1 MLIVCWRRE
10 ENVSDFRGNHRVKT
24 RIEYARRGPGA
35 KIELAQQASQ
45 SSRRH
50 FAATLAFAVVAVSML
65 GCSAGSKPSTAR
77 ASTQMTV
84 PVAVATAERRDVPVY
99 LKGLGSVT
107 ASNTVSVKSRV
118 DGQLTQV
125 NFKEG
130 QHVNKGDLLA
140 VIDPRPFQVAL
151 EQAQAN
157 LFRDQAQLK
166 DARLNYER
174 FKNLFEDSGG
184 ISKQQVDTQ
193 RASADQLEGAV
204 RADQAQIDSAKLN
217 LVYSHITAPIS
228 GRIGLRLVDVGNMV
242 HAADTN
248 PLLVITQLQPIAVL
262 FTLPEDTLLT
272 VSQHMHKGTLP
283 VEAYSRDD
291 QTLLATGKLLTI
303 DNQIDQSTGTGRLKA
318 MFDNPDDALWPNQFV
333 NVRLLLETHKGS
345 ITIPSVAVQTGPQG
359 SYVFTVKPD
368 KTVAVNPV
376 TVSFTQN
383 NVASIA
389 SGVAAG
395 DVVVIDGQD
404 KLQTGSKVDP
414 HSSSGG
420 QNRNAQSPAS
430 QAQPEA
436 SSTTGAP

>member
-1 MLIVCWRRE
+1 MNDTLCSQTNSCGRHPGRGLHCGQARPVASRNAIGVGLFLVTAVC
-10 ENVSDFRGNHRVKT
+10 
-24 RIEYARRGPGA
+24 
-35 KIELAQQASQ
+35 
-45 SSRRH
+45 
-50 FAATLAFAVVAVSML
+50 L
-65 GCSAGSKPSTAR
+65 GCTSSKPNTAR
-77 ASTQMTV
+77 ASTQTMV
-84 PVAVATAERRDVPVY
+84 PVGVATAERRDVPVY

-118 DGQLTQV
+118 DGQLAQV

-130 QHVNKGDLLA
+130 QHVNQGDLLA

-151 EQAQAN
+151 DQAQAN

-174 FKNLFEDSGG
+174 FKSLLDESGAM
-184 ISKQQVDTQ
+184 SQQQVDTQ
-193 RASADQLEGAV
+193 KAAADQLEGAV
-204 RADQAQIDSAKLN
+204 RADQAAIDNAKLN
-217 LVYSHITAPIS
+217 LLYSHITSPIS
-228 GRIGLRLVDVGNMV
+228 GRVGLRLVDAGNMV

-248 PLLVITQLQPIAVL
+248 PLLVITQLQPIAVV
-262 FTLPEDTLLT
+262 FTLPEDSLLT
-272 VSQHMHKGTLP
+272 VSQHMHQSTLP

-291 QTLLATGKLLTI
+291 LTKLATGKLLTI

-345 ITIPSVAVQTGPQG
+345 TVIPSVAVQTGPQG

-368 KTVAVNPV
+368 KTVAVSPV

-389 SGVAAG
+389 NGVAPG
-395 DVVVIDGQD
+395 DVVVVDGQD
-404 KLQTGSKVDP
+404 KLQAGIKVDP
-414 HSSSGG
+414 HATGG
-420 QNRNAQSPAS
+420 GPNQKARSPAG
-430 QAQPEA
+430 QPA
-436 SSTTGAP
+436 

>member
-1 MLIVCWRRE
+1 
-10 ENVSDFRGNHRVKT
+10 
-24 RIEYARRGPGA
+24 
-35 KIELAQQASQ
+35 
-45 SSRRH
+45 
-50 FAATLAFAVVAVSML
+50 ML
-65 GCSAGSKPSTAR
+65 GCSAGSKPNTAR
-77 ASTQMTV
+77 ASTQMAV

-118 DGQLTQV
+118 DGQLAQV

-140 VIDPRPFQVAL
+140 VIDPRPYQVAL
-151 EQAQAN
+151 DQAQAN

-174 FKNLFEDSGG
+174 FKSLLDESGAM
-184 ISKQQVDTQ
+184 SRQQVDTQ
-193 RASADQLEGAV
+193 RAAAEQLEGAV
-204 RADQAQIDSAKLN
+204 RADQAQIDNAKLN
-217 LVYSHITAPIS
+217 LLYSHITAPIG

-242 HAADTN
+242 HASDTN

-262 FTLPEDTLLT
+262 FTLPEDSLLS
-272 VSQHMHKGTLP
+272 VSQHMHQGTLP

-291 QTLLATGKLLTI
+291 QTRLATGKLLTI
-303 DNQIDQSTGTGRLKA
+303 DNQIDQTTGTGRLKA

-345 ITIPSVAVQTGPQG
+345 ITIPSVAVQNGPDG

-389 SGVAAG
+389 NGVAPG
-395 DVVVIDGQD
+395 DVVVVDGQD
-404 KLQTGSKVDP
+404 KLQAGTKVDP
-414 HSSSGG
+414 HTGG
-420 QNRNAQSPAS
+420 GGKNRNAQSPAS
-430 QAQPEA
+430 QVQPGP
-436 SSTTGAP
+436 SSSTGAP